1 MDLKAISDIL
11 GADIIKDTNAIV
23 TRAFAKIGNESDQG
37 REALV
42 DLLIAMIVAVL
53 GREGTESEFV
63 SRLDDCAER
72 LRSAGMAG
80 RSGGES

>member
-1 MDLKAISDIL
+1 MDLKAITEIL
-11 GADIIKDTNAIV
+11 GPEIIKDTNAII
-23 TRAFAKIGNESDQG
+23 TRAFAKTGAENEQG

-53 GREGTESEFV
+53 GRDGTENEFV

-72 LRSAGMAG
+72 LRSAGMAERG
-80 RSGGES
+80 RGDG